1 LLLLKIA
8 VVSYPFV
15 LFLSKQIEWDNRLRQ
30 DNGSISKVSVD
41 GTDFRINQ
49 PTPFWKGWYSHK
61 FKSAGVC
68 YEVAISIQS
77 GDIVWIHGPFPC
89 GKFPDLTI
97 FQMGLK
103 QMLQPTGERTKADGG
118 YIGEPLTIELPDESC
133 FSGPAQKQLK
143 KKVQRSHET
152 VNARF
157 KHFKILNEKF
167 RHEVKKHKAV
177 FNAIAVITQLEI
189 EPLFQVRGY
198 KTETLEGSNHI
209 RNSCH
214 SRTRRRGGVS
224 T

>member
-1 LLLLKIA
+1 M
-8 VVSYPFV
+8 SDPFV

-61 FKSAGVC
+61 FKSAGVR

-97 FQMGLK
+97 FRMGLK
-103 QMLQPTGERTKADGG
+103 RMLQPTGERAEADGG
-118 YIGEPLTIELPDESC
+118 YRGEPLTIELPDESC

-143 KKVQRSHET
+143 KKVRSRHET

-157 KHFKILNEKF
+157 KRFKILNEKF

-189 EPLFQVRGY
+189 ESGLKPLFHVRGY
-198 KTETLEGSNHI
+198 KTETLEGSNRI

-214 SRTRRRGGVS
+214 SRTRRRGGVRY
-224 T
+224 